1 MSRRP
6 ISLYALLLLA
16 IMPSWLQAADKI
28 TLHALFKNKAIIMID
43 GARRVLSVGQTS
55 PEGLKLLDTD
65 TREETARIEMN
76 GRIDEL
82 RLGVVISAITPQGSG
97 GATLYADPSGHF
109 YADGSINGVPV
120 RFLVDTGATSIAMNS
135 AVARR
140 IGVDYMKRGR
150 PGIAST
156 ASGMVRTYQ
165 VKLKRVKVGDI
176 VLHNV
181 EAGVLEGG
189 FPHDV
194 LLGMSFLGRL
204 NMKREGNRME
214 LRKRY

>member
-16 IMPSWLQAADKI
+16 ITPSWLQAADKI

-97 GATLYADPSGHF
+97 GATLFADPSGHF